1 MCCNAFGLGALNI
14 YFLVFGVLMGLMNLM
29 PFSLDCS
36 AGMESWMGV
45 PGYECTS
52 LESFLNVTWCVAVV
66 QFCFFGAFLA
76 WLPKLYG
83 KEYPAKINKA
93 VMLFMSACN
102 VFGAVGTVGYIHM
115 HPITLGGVEGA
126 GQQMLDVMFGTFTLL
141 LLVALVVHKEPSDS
155 SKILF

>member
-1 MCCNAFGLGALNI
+1 MCFNAFGLGARNI
-14 YFLVFGVLMGLMNLM
+14 YFLIFGVLMGIMNLM

-93 VMLFMSACN
+93 VMLFMSACF
-102 VFGAVGTVGYIHM
+102 VFGSVANIAYLHM
-115 HPITLGGVEGA
+115 YPITIGAVENA
-126 GQQMLDVMFGTFTLL
+126 GTMNMDVMFGTFLLL

>member
-1 MCCNAFGLGALNI
+1 MCFNAFGLGALNI
-14 YFLVFGVLMGLMNLM
+14 YFLIFGVLMGLMNLM

-93 VMLFMSACN
+93 VMLFMS
-102 VFGAVGTVGYIHM
+102 VLFVSSSVGNLAYIHM
-115 HPITLGGVEGA
+115 YPITLGGVEGA
-126 GQQMLDVMFGTFTLL
+126 GTMMMDTMFSTFLIL